1 MKLEIKMDQAV
12 KKLIRTGQLVPVGN
26 GIYRLS
32 EYVDDLDDY
41 VAKRRS
47 ARTKS
52 ARAKVSR

>member
-12 KKLIRTGQLVPVGN
+12 KKLIRIGQLVPVGK
-26 GIYRLS
+26 GIYRFS

-41 VAKRRS
+41 VTKRRS
-47 ARTKS
+47 ARIKS